1 MPRLLGKQQQN
12 GGPYVATFA
21 ASPTRR
27 APGSASTPR
36 AGAPVMTAVMASIS
50 ASRVTGVGVRV

>member
-21 ASPTRR
+21 ASLIAKFGAAFALAALTKK
-27 APGSASTPR
+27 AFHGR
-36 AGAPVMTAVMASIS
+36 AGSL
-50 ASRVTGVGVRV
+50 